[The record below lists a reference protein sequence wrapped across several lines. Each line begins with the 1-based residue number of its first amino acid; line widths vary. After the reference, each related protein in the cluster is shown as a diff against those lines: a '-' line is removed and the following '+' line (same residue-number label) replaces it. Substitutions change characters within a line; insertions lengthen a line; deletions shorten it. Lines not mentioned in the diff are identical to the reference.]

1 MFFYCKKKGHLQEY
15 YYICAHLKIKRH
27 YYNVNISK
35 YQTTHLSAVL
45 FFLMCSLLLA
55 SCSNKEDKTYV
66 VGVSQPC
73 DDAWRQRMNE
83 EMRRE
88 LLFHQN
94 ITLEFRNSEYDNEQ
108 QCADV
113 DYFISKGVDLLIVCP
128 NEAEALTPAV
138 TKAYK
143 LGIPVIVADRKVIGD
158 EYTAAISGDNKQV
171 GELLGNYVVE
181 AFKDGGKVVEFLGL
195 PDASPTITRHEPFA
209 KIINKAENI
218 ELVASIH
225 ANWQWNEAE
234 QIMDSLLSAGVMM
247 DMVVAQNDQMAQG
260 ARAAADRF
268 FSKEGHNI
276 RFVGVDA
283 LQGEGNGI
291 NAVCDGR
298 IEASFL
304 YPSGGEEVIRL
315 AANILEGKPFKRN
328 TILPSAL
335 IDKHN
340 AEPLR
345 MLAQEADHEVET
357 INMLKSR
364 VDYYWEQHNLE
375 RSFLYTLLILFG
387 FVFVFIVFLYRNY
400 YFKKRAN
407 ERLARQQQ
415 ILREKNG
422 ELETLSKQLEEATRA
437 KLMFF
442 TNVSHDF
449 RTPLTLISAPLE
461 KLQEAKGFDQQQKQ
475 LLQLAQKNVQVL
487 LRLVNQILDFRK
499 YESGKLTLNLQSL
512 DLANAVQGWYDS
524 FKGLAFKKHI
534 RLELECEPDETL
546 GDKSYVTQ
554 LDVQKIERVF
564 FNIIGNAFK
573 FTPENGAIKVRM
585 KRNAG
590 DIVMSIIDSGP
601 GIQVEHIQHIFEN
614 FYQIESA
621 RHEGSGIGLAVV
633 KSFVEMHGGKIEVG
647 NVEEGKGAIFTIT
660 LPVVEAALP
669 NEMASSINITSDQIQ
684 TELGDI
690 EEIEE
695 IEEDEPLP
703 IALVIDDN
711 ADVREMMRTLLCDK
725 YKVITAG
732 NGQDGLRRAMQVVPN
747 VIVCDVMMPVMDGL
761 ECCRRLKAEMC
772 TSHIPVLMLT
782 ACSLDEQ
789 RVQGHREGADAYLAK
804 PFSAEVLI
812 AQLDAL
818 VSNHD
823 RVKDFF
829 AEPTREQKK
838 VDTTEKKT
846 DSPDELFIRKMRT
859 IIEDNIG
866 NSDFGVEQLGD
877 EMYMSRAQLYR
888 KAKALTNYSPVE
900 LIRNY
905 RLKKARKLL
914 AQGDLNIS
922 QVAYEVGFT
931 APSYFT
937 KCYKEYFGEMP
948 NDMKKTV

>member
-1 MFFYCKKKGHLQEY
+1 MKFT
-15 YYICAHLKIKRH
+15 RH
-27 YYNVNISK
+27 YISK
-35 YQTTHLSAVL
+35 FLTIVVLLMFALS
-45 FFLMCSLLLA
+45 
-55 SCSNKEDKTYV
+55 SCTDKEEGAYV
-66 VGVSQPC
+66 IGVSQPC

-88 LLFHQN
+88 LLFHPN
-94 ITLEFRNSEYDNEQ
+94 ITLEFRNSEYDNEK
-108 QCADV
+108 QCADIE
-113 DYFISKGVDLLIVCP
+113 YFMNKGVDLLVVCP
-128 NEAEALTPAV
+128 NESEALTPV
-138 TKAYK
+138 VSKAYK
-143 LGIPVIVADRKVIGD
+143 KGVPVIIADREVVGND
-158 EYTAAISGDNKQV
+158 YTAAISGNNSQV
-171 GELLGNYVVE
+171 GELVGNYVVE
-181 AFKDGGKVVEFLGL
+181 ALPEGGRVVEFLGL

-209 KIINKAENI
+209 KIINAAENI
-218 ELVASIH
+218 ELVASVH

-234 QIMDSLLSAGVMM
+234 QIMDSLLTAGVMM

-260 ARAAADRF
+260 ARAAADKH

-276 RFVGVDA
+276 RFIGVDA
-283 LQGEGNGI
+283 LPGEGNGI
-291 NAVCDGR
+291 NAIVDGR
-298 IEASFL
+298 LEASFL
-304 YPSGGEEVIRL
+304 YPSGGEEIIRL
-315 AANILEGKPFKRN
+315 AANILDKKPFVRN

-345 MLAQEADHEVET
+345 LLALEADHEVET
-357 INMLKSR
+357 INMLKGR

-375 RSFLYTLLILFG
+375 RSFLYALLALFAM
-387 FVFVFIVFLYRNY
+387 VLVVIVVLYRNY
-400 YFKKRAN
+400 YNKKRSN
-407 ERLARQQQ
+407 ERLARQRQ
-415 ILREKNG
+415 ILKEKNE
-422 ELETLSKQLEEATRA
+422 ELEALSKQLEEATRA

-499 YESGKLTLNLQSL
+499 YESGKLELNLQSL
-512 DLANAVQGWYDS
+512 DLADAVQGWYDS

-534 RLELECEPDETL
+534 RLELNCEKDAAL
-546 GDKSYVTQ
+546 GEKSYVTQ
-554 LDVQKIERVF
+554 VDVQKIERVF

-573 FTPENGAIKVRM
+573 FTPENGAITVKMCR
-585 KRNAG
+585 RDDN
-590 DIVMSIIDSGP
+590 IIMSIIDSGP

-614 FYQIESA
+614 FYQIDSA
-621 RHEGSGIGLAVV
+621 HHEGSGIGLAVV

-647 NVEEGKGAIFTIT
+647 NVEEGTGAVFTIT
-660 LPVVEAALP
+660 LPVKEAVLTPADA
-669 NEMASSINITSDQIQ
+669 NVSSTNISSEQIQ
-684 TELGDI
+684 TELSDVEQI
-690 EEIEE
+690 EEISEE
-695 IEEDEPLP
+695 EPLP
-703 IALVIDDN
+703 VALVIDDN
-711 ADVREMMRTLLCDK
+711 ADVREMMRTLLGDK
-725 YKVITAG
+725 YKVITASD
-732 NGQDGLRRAMQVVPN
+732 GQEGLRRAMMTVPN

-772 TSHIPVLMLT
+772 TSHIPVMMLT

-823 RVKDFF
+823 RVRDFF
-829 AEPTREQKK
+829 SETTKK
-838 VDTTEKKT
+838 EEKKEAKKT
-846 DSPDELFIRKMRT
+846 DSPDETFLKKMRA
-859 IIEDNIG
+859 IIEKNLND
-866 NSDFGVEQLGD
+866 SEFSVEQLGD
-877 EMYMSRAQLYR
+877 EIGMSRAQLYR
-888 KAKALTNYSPVE
+888 KVKALTNYSPVE
-900 LIRNY
+900 LIRNC
-905 RLKKARKLL
+905 RLKKARQLL
-914 AQGDLNIS
+914 AQGELNIS

-948 NDMKKTV
+948 NEMKK